1 MSSKKTNFY
10 RIKRRDFVKKSIA
23 ASSIFIVPR
32 HVLGGQGYTA
42 PSDQLGLASI
52 GTGGKGSSDIINASV
67 NGRERIISLCDV
79 DSSGS
84 NKISRVT
91 KKFPNAI
98 FYDNFKKMLDKQK
111 DIDAVTI
118 SSPDHTHA
126 SAAVYAM
133 NRGIHVYVQKPL
145 THNIYEARLLT
156 EMARDK
162 KIVSQMGNQ
171 GASNPDQ
178 LQIQKWINDSSI
190 GAISKVQVW
199 SNRPVWPQGGKMPA
213 PNPSAKP
220 ETLNWDQW
228 LGPCQETPFIPEMH
242 PFNWR
247 GWWNFGT
254 GALGDMGC
262 HLIDIPFKALGLK
275 YPTDVECSVGSVYE
289 EMWTANYFP
298 EGCPPSSSVSL
309 HFEATEKNNLPLQ
322 MTWSDGGIKPFHPDL
337 IPADVPIEPN
347 GVIMIGEKGVITCD
361 AYGSDPK
368 MYIKGQNVI
377 VGEKVKNN
385 EPEWGHQ
392 RKWVDACKAGF
403 NSSEHLSLTSS
414 FDYSGPLTE
423 TVLMGN
429 IAIRSYMLREKGLN
443 RTSQFIGR
451 KKLEWDGNAMKIKN
465 LDAANQFVGRD
476 YRKGWELT

>member
-1 MSSKKTNFY
+1 MSSKKVSSNQ
-10 RIKRRDFVKKSIA
+10 IKRRDFVKNSIA

-32 HVLGGQGYTA
+32 HVLGGVGYTS
-42 PSDQLGLASI
+42 PSDQLGLAAI
-52 GTGGKGSSDIINASV
+52 GAGGKGSSDIRNASV
-67 NGRERIISLCDV
+67 DGRERVVALCDV
-79 DSSGS
+79 DSSGG
-84 NKISRVT
+84 NGISRST
-91 KKFPNAI
+91 KKFVDAK

-118 SSPDHTHA
+118 STPDHTHA
-126 SAAVYAM
+126 AAAVYAM
-133 NRGIHVYVQKPL
+133 ERGIHVYVQKPL

-178 LQIQKWINDSSI
+178 LQIQKWIEDNRI
-190 GAISKVQVW
+190 GKISKVEVW
-199 SNRPVWPQGGKMPA
+199 TNRPVWPQGGKMPS
-213 PNPSAKP
+213 PDETAKP
-220 ETLNWDQW
+220 DSFNWDQW
-228 LGPCQETPFIPEMH
+228 LGPAPPSDFIPEMH

-289 EMWTANYFP
+289 KMWTANYFP
-298 EGCPPSSSVSL
+298 EGCPPSSAVSL
-309 HFEATEKNNLPLQ
+309 HFEATAKNDTPLQ
-322 MTWSDGGIKPFHPDL
+322 MTWSDGGIKPFHPEL
-337 IPADVPIEPN
+337 LPADVPIEAN
-347 GVIMIGEKGVITCD
+347 GVLMIGEKGVITCD

-368 MYIKGQNVI
+368 MYLKGEPVI
-377 VGEKVKNN
+377 IPERVKID
-385 EPEWGHQ
+385 EPEFGHHRQ
-392 RKWVDACKAGF
+392 WVDACKAGF
-403 NSSEHLSLTSS
+403 NSSEHQSLSSS

-429 IAIRSYMLREKGLN
+429 IAIRSYMLKEGTER
-443 RTSQFIGR
+443 RPQFVGR
-451 KKLEWDGNAMKIKN
+451 KKLLWDGEAMKIKN
-465 LDAANQFVGRD
+465 LEAANQFVGRD